1 MYILYLAQLVVLS
14 VQDHG
19 SVQSHIVKAL
29 GFGLEYAVAVPKELR
44 MAFPYICDHH
54 DVRLSC
60 LGKPGHLTKMTDAHL
75 EDSDLVFFGHTED
88 REGESYIIVKIPL
101 RLQHPEALRQNGSD
115 HFLCAGL
122 AHGAGD
128 PDYLRAERAAVEAG
142 DLLNGFIIFF
152 CQDVRAVRHTFRMFG
167 ERHQS
172 ASLHYLR
179 DKGMSVHFFPFEGHK
194 QESFPDLSA
203 VNLHSGHFAVEQ
215 FFRPVIAASA
225 CTGNIAYRQILH
237 EIVS

>member
-29 GFGLEYAVAVPKELR
+29 GFGPENPVAVPKKLR
-44 MAFPYICDHH
+44 MAFPYIGDHH
-54 DVRLSC
+54 DVRLSR
-60 LGKPGHLTKMTDAHL
+60 LGKPGHLTKMADAHL
-75 EDSDLVFFGHTED
+75 EDSDLVFFGHAED
-88 REGESYIIVKIPL
+88 REGEPQIIVKISL
-101 RLQHPEALRQNGSD
+101 GLQHPEALRQDGSD
-115 HFLCAGL
+115 HFLGTGL
-122 AHGAGD
+122 AHRAGD

-142 DLLNGFIIFF
+142 DLLDGFIIFF
-152 CQDVRAVRHTFRMFG
+152 CQDVRAVRHAFRMLG
-167 ERHQS
+167 ERHQG
-172 ASLHYLR
+172 AGLHHLR
-179 DKGMSVHFFPFEGHK
+179 DKGMPVSFFPFEGHK
-194 QESFPDLSA
+194 QEAFPDLSA